1 MKQVKIFSYFLL
13 LAFCLTS
20 IQQLYGGNDTPETI
34 ELKKIETSGGPR
46 TPIPYGSPIISAY
59 LLNDALILHIEN
71 YTGNI
76 QVEIIGINGF
86 ASNFT
91 VSGSGSSYIDISTLT
106 VGIYTLRIITNTSIY
121 TGQFIL

>member
-13 LAFCLTS
+13 LAFSWTS

-46 TPIPYGSPIISAY
+46 LPLPVGNPIISSY
-59 LLNDALILHIEN
+59 LLNEALILNVEN

-76 QVEIIGINGF
+76 QVEIIGVNGF
-86 ASNFT
+86 TTNFT
-91 VSGSGSSYIDISTLT
+91 VSGGYSGAS
-106 VGIYTLRIITNTSIY
+106 
-121 TGQFIL
+121 